1 MATIERERSLAMF
14 VDLENL
20 AMGFQNQRKTRFDI
34 EKVLERLVEK
44 GKLIVKKAYADWSR
58 YQGYTAP
65 FHEAAIELIEI
76 PGRSQTG
83 KNSADIRLVVDAM
96 DLAWSKPHVDTFVI
110 VSGDSDFS
118 PLVSKLKENGKHVIG
133 LGMKG
138 STSELLRD
146 NCDEFIYYEDLE
158 RQEQDDQQIATN
170 LSADLPD
177 RKREVYT
184 LLIEACNALRRENHE
199 VLYASMI
206 KDTMKRKKPSFDE
219 SVLRLPELHPPARRG
234 RQPRPGRHRAQ
245 PAQRDV
251 RGQGLRRARGPQAP
265 LGRQGAHG
273 LASPGRAQRGPDAG
287 SRAVGRGALTRP
299 GSRASRDPPTDGRPM
314 VDHLPRCRGPERIS
328 RREMLQ
334 VGGAGLLG
342 LSLPGLLRAEAEATG
357 GRAGLSPRADA
368 CILIFL
374 NGGPSHLDMWD
385 MKPERPGRDPRRVPA
400 RSPPRC
406 PACSCASTCRGWP
419 GRCTTARSIRSV
431 HHSVNNAHAAA
442 VYVGLTGHDRG
453 DATVAIG
460 TGPNDYPAIGSVVG
474 LLPAARD
481 AGRAVRVAA
490 VHHEGGARR
499 PAAAGLLRRL
509 ARPERTTRCSCC
521 SDPNAPDFGMPEL
534 GLAGRRQPRTP
545 RRPQAPVGRPGLG
558 ADGGR
563 ARPTAPG
570 HGRRSRPGRSTCS
583 PRPAT
588 QRAFQLDREHA
599 DGPRRLRPQHLRPE
613 RAAGPPADRGR
624 HPRRLHLVG
633 PRRQRHLGHARQQ
646 LQQAQERA
654 AAAARRRR
662 VEPAGRPGRR
672 AACWSGRWWR

>member
-76 PGRSQTG
+76 PRRSQTG

-219 SVLRLPELHPPARRG
+219 TYYGYRSFTHLLEEADNLALIDIERNPRSGTYVVKGFGEREAPKLPPE
-234 RQPRPGRHRAQ
+234 
-245 PAQRDV
+245 
-251 RGQGLRRARGPQAP
+251 
-265 LGRQGAHG
+265 
-273 LASPGRAQRGPDAG
+273 GRAPAG
-287 SRAVGRGALTRP
+287 SRR
-299 GSRASRDPPTDGRPM
+299 M
-314 VDHLPRCRGPERIS
+314 
-328 RREMLQ
+328 
-334 VGGAGLLG
+334 
-342 LSLPGLLRAEAEATG
+342 
-357 GRAGLSPRADA
+357 
-368 CILIFL
+368 
-374 NGGPSHLDMWD
+374 
-385 MKPERPGRDPRRVPA
+385 
-400 RSPPRC
+400 
-406 PACSCASTCRGWP
+406 
-419 GRCTTARSIRSV
+419 
-431 HHSVNNAHAAA
+431 
-442 VYVGLTGHDRG
+442 
-453 DATVAIG
+453 
-460 TGPNDYPAIGSVVG
+460 
-474 LLPAARD
+474 
-481 AGRAVRVAA
+481 
-490 VHHEGGARR
+490 
-499 PAAAGLLRRL
+499 
-509 ARPERTTRCSCC
+509 ARPVT
-521 SDPNAPDFGMPEL
+521 
-534 GLAGRRQPRTP
+534 
-545 RRPQAPVGRPGLG
+545 
-558 ADGGR
+558 
-563 ARPTAPG
+563 
-570 HGRRSRPGRSTCS
+570 
-583 PRPAT
+583 
-588 QRAFQLDREHA
+588 
-599 DGPRRLRPQHLRPE
+599 
-613 RAAGPPADRGR
+613 
-624 HPRRLHLVG
+624 
-633 PRRQRHLGHARQQ
+633 
-646 LQQAQERA
+646 
-654 AAAARRRR
+654 
-662 VEPAGRPGRR
+662 
-672 AACWSGRWWR
+672 